1 MKKLITFV
9 AASILVS
16 QALAQSPAQQ
26 AEALNTKGKAA
37 ENVGDPI
44 AARDCYSAALKLDP
58 KNATAIYSLGQLK
71 INSGAIAAKGREA
84 KVGAVMIPA
93 FQLDQATFK
102 EALDALSKMIEKESK
117 ETVAP
122 NFVLQDP
129 KNLLAD
135 QKLSVNLK
143 NIPARGVLKF
153 LTEQTSTK
161 IRYDEHAVVLM
172 AR

>member
-1 MKKLITFV
+1 MSKLITFV
-9 AASILVS
+9 IASILVS
-16 QALAQSPAQQ
+16 QAFAQSPAQQ
-26 AEALNTKGKAA
+26 AEALNVKGKAA
-37 ENVGDPI
+37 ENAGDPTG
-44 AARDCYSAALKLDP
+44 AKDFYSSALKLDP

-84 KVGAVMIPA
+84 KIGAVMIPA
-93 FQLDQATFK
+93 FQLDQATLK
-102 EALDALSKMIEKESK
+102 EALDALSAMIEKESK
-117 ETVAP
+117 DTVTP

-129 KNLLAD
+129 KNRLAD

-143 NIPARGVLKF
+143 NIPAKGVIKY

-161 IRYDEHAVVLM
+161 VRYDEHAVVVV